1 MSRNYTDF
9 NKNSSLI
16 EDESSKQIKTTDV
29 NILLNRV
36 KLDKKKTFKKNILV
50 SLLLVV
56 LVSIITIF
64 FII

>member
-16 EDESSKQIKTTDV
+16 GDEPSKQIKTTDV

-36 KLDKKKTFKKNILV
+36 KLDKKKTFKKNIFVSLSLVALV
-50 SLLLVV
+50 SL
-56 LVSIITIF
+56 ITIF

>member
-1 MSRNYTDF
+1 MFRNYTDF

-50 SLLLVV
+50 SLLLVA

>member
-9 NKNSSLI
+9 NKNSPSI
-16 EDESSKQIKTTDV
+16 EDKSSKQIKTTDI

-36 KLDKKKTFKKNILV
+36 KLDKKKTFKKNIFV
-50 SLLLVV
+50 SLMLVV
-56 LVSIITIF
+56 LVSLITIL